1 MLTFGQI
8 FFNDLLSSCRANIE
22 NTIGIW
28 KGRFPFLRNI
38 RVKIASK
45 KDMTFL
51 IKLVKASAV
60 LHNLFVDQHTLPKS
74 WLSLD
79 DLINPD
85 IEDDLDEEFYLSAC
99 LQATGSSDGT
109 CVKKCITF

>member
-1 MLTFGQI
+1 M
-8 FFNDLLSSCRANIE
+8 R
-22 NTIGIW
+22 
-28 KGRFPFLRNI
+28 
-38 RVKIASK
+38 
-45 KDMTFL
+45 FL

-85 IEDDLDEEFYLSAC
+85 VGDDPDEEFYLSAC
-99 LQATGSSDGT
+99 LRANGNSDGT
-109 CVKKCITF
+109 RREEVHNFLSAKLQ

>member
-1 MLTFGQI
+1 M
-8 FFNDLLSSCRANIE
+8 R
-22 NTIGIW
+22 
-28 KGRFPFLRNI
+28 
-38 RVKIASK
+38 
-45 KDMTFL
+45 FL

-85 IEDDLDEEFYLSAC
+85 VEDDLDEEFYFLASLRAN
-99 LQATGSSDGT
+99 GSSDGT
-109 CVKKCITF
+109 RRGEVHNFLSAKLQ